1 MVNDREITEK
11 IPQTSHCTPI
21 YYMLLLVPLLVLN
34 GLQAEQARRQVSL
47 TVDPIVM
54 LVKVRSNNAVCL
66 LKVYYFDL

>member
-1 MVNDREITEK
+1 
-11 IPQTSHCTPI
+11 
-21 YYMLLLVPLLVLN
+21 MLLLVPLLVLN

-47 TVDPIVM
+47 TVDPIMM